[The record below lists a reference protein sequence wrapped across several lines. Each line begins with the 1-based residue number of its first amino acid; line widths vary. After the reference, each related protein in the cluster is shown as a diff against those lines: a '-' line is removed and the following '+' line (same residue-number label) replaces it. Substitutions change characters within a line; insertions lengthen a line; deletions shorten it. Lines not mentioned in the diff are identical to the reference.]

1 MEDISKINLNNQL
14 NGLSINENSTIDLGI
29 ASKWSKIY
37 SYIILGVGIFYILTI
52 ILAGFAFNYFSGFL
66 GHTETLIIFCVLGF
80 VMLLTLLFMY
90 LLFSPLLKFSNNIQ
104 NYIILRN
111 PNELENA
118 FDNLRKYYKYQGI
131 MIVSSVV
138 IAFLAVF
145 LIFIIFITGF
155 SGILNQ

>member
-1 MEDISKINLNNQL
+1 
-14 NGLSINENSTIDLGI
+14 
-29 ASKWSKIY
+29 
-37 SYIILGVGIFYILTI
+37 
-52 ILAGFAFNYFSGFL
+52 
-66 GHTETLIIFCVLGF
+66 
-80 VMLLTLLFMY
+80 MY

>member
-66 GHTETLIIFCVLGF
+66 D
-80 VMLLTLLFMY
+80 
-90 LLFSPLLKFSNNIQ
+90 IQ
-104 NYIILRN
+104 R
-111 PNELENA
+111 P
-118 FDNLRKYYKYQGI
+118 
-131 MIVSSVV
+131 
-138 IAFLAVF
+138 
-145 LIFIIFITGF
+145 
-155 SGILNQ
+155 